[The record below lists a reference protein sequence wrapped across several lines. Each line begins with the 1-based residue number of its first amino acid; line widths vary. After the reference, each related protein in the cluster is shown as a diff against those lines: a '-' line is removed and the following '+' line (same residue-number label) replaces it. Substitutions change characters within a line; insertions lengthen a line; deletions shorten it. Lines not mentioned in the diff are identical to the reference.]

1 MKVIHLHHKE
11 NEIIELA
18 VAQNRQAQQFI
29 YTKFSPKML
38 SVCRQYIKDIQQ
50 AEDVMIASFMKVFVH
65 LNKFGFKGSFEGW
78 IRRIV
83 INECISHLRVHKK
96 VTFLDDEIEYFDYT
110 NDLEAVISVEDIQI
124 LIDSLPDG
132 YKMIFNLFVIDGFK
146 HIEIANML
154 GISEGTS
161 KSQLAQ
167 ARKILQKQ
175 LNTLKINSNGT
186 K

>member
-1 MKVIHLHHKE
+1 
-11 NEIIELA
+11 
-18 VAQNRQAQQFI
+18 
-29 YTKFSPKML
+29 
-38 SVCRQYIKDIQQ
+38 
-50 AEDVMIASFMKVFVH
+50 
-65 LNKFGFKGSFEGW
+65 
-78 IRRIV
+78 
-83 INECISHLRVHKK
+83 
-96 VTFLDDEIEYFDYT
+96 LDDEIEYFDYT
-110 NDLEAVISVEDIQI
+110 DDLEAVISVEDIQI

>member
-1 MKVIHLHHKE
+1 MKVIHLYHKE

-65 LNKFGFKGSFEGW
+65 LNKFEFKGSFEGW

-96 VTFLDDEIEYFDYT
+96 
-110 NDLEAVISVEDIQI
+110 
-124 LIDSLPDG
+124 
-132 YKMIFNLFVIDGFK
+132 
-146 HIEIANML
+146 
-154 GISEGTS
+154 
-161 KSQLAQ
+161 
-167 ARKILQKQ
+167 
-175 LNTLKINSNGT
+175 
-186 K
+186 